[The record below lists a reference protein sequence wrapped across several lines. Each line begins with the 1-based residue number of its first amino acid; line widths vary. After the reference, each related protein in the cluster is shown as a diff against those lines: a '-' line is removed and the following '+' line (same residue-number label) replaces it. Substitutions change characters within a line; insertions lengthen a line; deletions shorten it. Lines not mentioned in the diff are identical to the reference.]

1 MEMIIMAAGMIAAFM
16 AGAYIR
22 KPYAFIKKEKTE
34 AQAAE
39 NMQPDPEIEK
49 AARKINEQIDLLMG
63 YTGPKRGDR
72 T

>member
-1 MEMIIMAAGMIAAFM
+1 MIIMAAGMIAAFM

-22 KPYAFIKKEKTE
+22 KPFALIKRKNE
-34 AQAAE
+34 APAAE
-39 NMQPDPEIEK
+39 EMQADPEIEK
-49 AARKINEQIDLLMG
+49 AAKKINEQIDLLMG